1 MKRLALAVSLLILA
15 APVHAAWWGKII
27 HYIINPY
34 VINR

>member
-27 HYIINPY
+27 YYINPY